1 MKMKIYHG
9 SDHIIKKPLFGEGKK
24 YNDYGLGF
32 YCTKNLELALEW
44 AVNIDHDGYANEY
57 EIETTDLKILDLCD
71 KKYSVLNWLAVLLEN
86 RIFDTDT
93 PLASSAKEYLLKN
106 FKPNYKS
113 YDIII
118 GYRADD
124 SYFSYASDF
133 LNGSISLEQLKNA
146 MELGLLGIQVV
157 IKSEKAFSLVRYKS
171 YNEASR
177 KIFLDKKIQR
187 DEKARYDYRNKVL
200 KDLDLNGIFIQDILR
215 EEMKENDT
223 RIR

>member
-57 EIETTDLKILDLCD
+57 EIETKDLKILDLCD

-93 PLASSAKEYLLKN
+93 PLASSAKEYILKN
-106 FKPNYKS
+106 FKPNYNS

-157 IKSEKAFSLVRYKS
+157 IKSETAFSLLRYKS